1 MKRPGSSGVLL
12 LPGKTHQ
19 YGSTHWGLWLSLPLV
34 FVFAAKANQFLAK
47 QISCRGIPSIPRLP
61 RVTWPPTSPMD
72 YAGLSPLYTV
82 HRPVFDYIQILFKTH
97 LRDDM
102 LCQISQRTIQR
113 SWLFC
118 ARSLTTLPWQ
128 HLLQTLLLKHGL
140 PSRLRWPTVTANKW
154 IVGGGKPATGGMVV

>member
-1 MKRPGSSGVLL
+1 
-12 LPGKTHQ
+12 
-19 YGSTHWGLWLSLPLV
+19 
-34 FVFAAKANQFLAK
+34 
-47 QISCRGIPSIPRLP
+47 
-61 RVTWPPTSPMD
+61 MD

-113 SWLFC
+113 SWL
-118 ARSLTTLPWQ
+118 SLTTLPWQ

-140 PSRLRWPTVTANKW
+140 VEMTNGDRK
-154 IVGGGKPATGGMVV
+154 

>member
-1 MKRPGSSGVLL
+1 MMKRPGLSGVLL
-12 LPGKTHQ
+12 LPPIWFDPLRPLAFVAIGFCICSKGKPMSCQTNFLPWNSEH
-19 YGSTHWGLWLSLPLV
+19 STLAQGHLAANVPHGL
-34 FVFAAKANQFLAK
+34 
-47 QISCRGIPSIPRLP
+47 CRAE
-61 RVTWPPTSPMD
+61 PP
-72 YAGLSPLYTV
+72 YTV

-140 PSRLRWPTVTANKW
+140 VEMTNGDRK
-154 IVGGGKPATGGMVV
+154 

>member
-1 MKRPGSSGVLL
+1 MGISYCFPAEL
-12 LPGKTHQ
+12 
-19 YGSTHWGLWLSLPLV
+19 YFLSLICAFHDEEARVKWCPPPPREEPPIWFDPLRPLA
-34 FVFAAKANQFLAK
+34 FVAIGFCICSKANQFLAK

-140 PSRLRWPTVTANKW
+140 P
-154 IVGGGKPATGGMVV
+154 